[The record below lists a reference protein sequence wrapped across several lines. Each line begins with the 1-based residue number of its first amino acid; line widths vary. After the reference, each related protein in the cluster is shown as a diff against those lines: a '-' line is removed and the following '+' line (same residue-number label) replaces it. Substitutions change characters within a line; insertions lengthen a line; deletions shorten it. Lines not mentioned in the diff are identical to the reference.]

1 MTTVGYMITG
11 VISMIYLLVHSIVL
25 ILVYGYDEAIKV
37 KRMCGALIILNMIV
51 IVYVINSLYVLV
63 R

>member
-37 KRMCGALIILNMIV
+37 KKMCGALIILNMIV

>member
-11 VISMIYLLVHSIVL
+11 VISMIYLLVHSIAL

-37 KRMCGALIILNMIV
+37 KKMCGALIILNMIV
-51 IVYVINSLYVLV
+51 IVYLINSLYVLV

>member
-11 VISMIYLLVHSIVL
+11 VISMIYLLVYSIVL

-37 KRMCGALIILNMIV
+37 KKTCGALIILNMIV
-51 IVYVINSLYVLV
+51 IVYVINSLYVLG

>member
-11 VISMIYLLVHSIVL
+11 VISMIYLLVHSIAL

-37 KRMCGALIILNMIV
+37 KKMCETLIILNMIV